1 MRKRERPPCNLA
13 VAGIGIFLD
22 MRCAGK
28 IVLMGKMR
36 IVVLMGLSD
45 RRHSHLDFYPDRID
59 TWTAQSFKMMASMF
73 SVGVRRAG

>member
-13 VAGIGIFLD
+13 VAGIFLG

-45 RRHSHLDFYPDRID
+45 RRQSH
-59 TWTAQSFKMMASMF
+59 
-73 SVGVRRAG
+73 